1 MRKRNSITAALIGIA
16 AVGTIAFA
24 APANA
29 AESTVNTPSS
39 AASSNVLDI
48 SKMPNVK
55 SSEVAAVPAS
65 TAALAHCNKSREF
78 TYKADTREV
87 LTGPAYGTSSTCIL
101 EKGNSSSAV
110 WALQNTLNSCYS
122 AGLAWDGEFG
132 PDTYNALLKVQR
144 SIGVTI
150 DGVYGP
156 NTRDKMRWWGSQGG
170 CASHT
175 AYNGF

>member
-1 MRKRNSITAALIGIA
+1 MQKRSSIA
-16 AVGTIAFA
+16 AAILGLAVVGSIAFA

-29 AESTVNTPSS
+29 AESAASTSAS
-39 AASSNVLDI
+39 AASSTVLDI
-48 SKMPNVK
+48 SRMPNVK
-55 SSEVAAVPAS
+55 STDVAAVSAA

-122 AGLAWDGEFG
+122 AGLAWDGQFG

-170 CASHT
+170 CGPHT